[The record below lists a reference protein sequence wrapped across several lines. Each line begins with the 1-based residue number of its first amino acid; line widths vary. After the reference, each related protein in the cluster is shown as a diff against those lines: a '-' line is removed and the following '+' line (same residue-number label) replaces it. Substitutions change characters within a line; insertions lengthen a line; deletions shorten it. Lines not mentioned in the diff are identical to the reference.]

1 MYNWQKAPKWSREGF
16 KNYVDRGLMPGH
28 FLLACLCN
36 DLAKAMGHYSS
47 PASGGN
53 SYAELYR
60 IVQFMY
66 NELPNDTWGS
76 TTKIIAYGENLRR
89 MQDEMEVKHVISK

>member
-1 MYNWQKAPKWSREGF
+1 MYNWQKTPKWTREGLQ
-16 KNYVDRGLMPGH
+16 NYVDRGVMPGH

-36 DLAKAMGHYSS
+36 DLAKAMRLYSS
-47 PASGGN
+47 PLSGGN
-53 SYAELYR
+53 TYAELYR

-76 TTKIIAYGENLRR
+76 TTKVIAYAENVRR
-89 MQDEMEVKHVISK
+89 MQAEMEAKDVISK